1 MRSERPICCRDR
13 AAVVSTPRLQIER
26 VPGRAAIVILLS
38 TIDDVKIHKLWEIL
52 SKNASNSKGST
63 SYGEIS

>member
-1 MRSERPICCRDR
+1 MRPERPTCCRDH

-26 VPGRAAIVILLS
+26 VPGRAASVILLS
-38 TIDDVKIHKLWEIL
+38 RIEDVKIQKLWEIL

-63 SYGEIS
+63 SYGGIS